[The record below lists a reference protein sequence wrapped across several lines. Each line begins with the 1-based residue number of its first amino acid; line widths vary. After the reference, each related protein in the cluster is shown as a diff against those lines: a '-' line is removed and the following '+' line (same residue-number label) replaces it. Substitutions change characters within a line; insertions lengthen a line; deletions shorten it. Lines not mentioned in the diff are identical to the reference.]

1 MKKRIL
7 GIAAA
12 FMLAIVPLTGCGG
25 TDTAAQPESQ
35 TQQDGAESGDEG
47 GSEGAAA
54 DAEYGIKVGHVLANT
69 HPYQLGL
76 EKFGE
81 LAAEK
86 SGGKIKVD
94 VFHSSTLGNERDMV
108 EALQLG
114 TQEMVLV
121 STAVLSSFT
130 DSFLVFDLPFLFDTT
145 EEARM
150 VCDSD
155 LGEEI
160 LGSIEGDGLKGLVF
174 FENGFRNVTNSKHEV
189 LAPADLE
196 GLKIRT
202 MESPIH
208 MATFSVMGADP
219 TPMAMGELFTAL
231 QQKTIDGQE
240 NPLAIIDSSK
250 LYEVQEYLSMTGHFY
265 APAPLFIS
273 TSYFDGMPEDL
284 QTAVL
289 EAAEEAQVYERQ
301 VLDDLN
307 AELETT
313 LAEKGVKITEVDK
326 APFIEAVAPVYD
338 EYVGEGAGLVD
349 PEMLAKVQ
357 EMLGK

>member
-1 MKKRIL
+1 
-7 GIAAA
+7 
-12 FMLAIVPLTGCGG
+12 
-25 TDTAAQPESQ
+25 
-35 TQQDGAESGDEG
+35 
-47 GSEGAAA
+47 
-54 DAEYGIKVGHVLANT
+54 
-69 HPYQLGL
+69 
-76 EKFGE
+76 
-81 LAAEK
+81 
-86 SGGKIKVD
+86 
-94 VFHSSTLGNERDMV
+94 
-108 EALQLG
+108 
-114 TQEMVLV
+114 
-121 STAVLSSFT
+121 
-130 DSFLVFDLPFLFDTT
+130 
-145 EEARM
+145 
-150 VCDSD
+150 
-155 LGEEI
+155 
-160 LGSIEGDGLKGLVF
+160 
-174 FENGFRNVTNSKHEV
+174 
-189 LAPADLE
+189 
-196 GLKIRT
+196 
-202 MESPIH
+202 

-289 EAAEEAQVYERQ
+289 EAAAEAQVYERQ
-301 VLDDLN
+301 VLDDMN